1 MARGNLRIFLG
12 AAPGSGKTFAMLE
25 EGRRLQLQGT
35 DVVVGAVSVRGRA
48 ETAALLA
55 DLEPC
60 PSASAASGG
69 AAEEAGLDVA
79 AVLERSPKVVLV
91 DDYAS
96 GQGSGTGNTAR
107 WQDVAVLL
115 DAGIDVISTLD
126 IRNLDSLSDVI
137 ESITGHRVTETVPDA
152 AVRGADQI
160 ELVDA
165 SPEMLRQRLG
175 EGRIY
180 PRQQDADAALAGDFR
195 TAPLTALRELALLWL
210 AERIDAG
217 LSGYRAVR
225 TVRDGWPARE
235 RIVVGLSGQPEGRVL
250 IRRAAKLLSNA
261 AGGELHAVHVR
272 TSTAGSELSA
282 GKELELQRKLTV
294 DAGGVFHAVGGE
306 DAAATL
312 LEVARNLNATQMVLG
327 SSRRRAAARFR
338 RGTAAAVARDA
349 SALDVH
355 LVMREAPSEAGG
367 PGRAPSRLG
376 RRRELTGFALAAGLP
391 LLLQLALGLL
401 PHRQLSTDMLV
412 QLTGIVAV
420 ALVGGLWP
428 AVLAAVLAGLIV
440 NYFSVRPIGS
450 LSVIDP
456 ENVLALLI
464 FLLVAVSVSLVVDRS
479 ARRSKEARRA
489 GAEASILGELSR
501 RAVAEGNSVPAVL
514 EQVREHFQ
522 AAGAGLW
529 VRRKAAPR
537 TARWQLTE
545 YSGETRPAEMT
556 DEDIIEQLDETRILT
571 LTGKELSPDDRRLL
585 TAFGSHLLAMLQREE
600 LTASQRE
607 NLRLAEGNKMRTS
620 ILRAVSHDLRTPL
633 AGIKLASSS
642 LRDRNV
648 SFTPG
653 EQQELLATIESG
665 ADRLDRLVSNLLDMS
680 RITADSV
687 APLLAPIYW
696 ADVVSEALRGTVS
709 ERVRVLLP
717 DNMPPVEADPGML
730 ERVIANLVEN
740 ALKYAPDSDV
750 VIAGA
755 VGGSGNATIGGAP
768 ASELSVVDHG
778 RGIPAEEVL
787 AMFRP
792 FQRADDTTAGTGIG
806 LGLAVARGFT
816 EAMGGVLLAEPT
828 PGGGLTMVIRLPL
841 STGAPPATS
850 PRGHHAGSADSR

>member
-1 MARGNLRIFLG
+1 
-12 AAPGSGKTFAMLE
+12 MLE
-25 EGRRLQLQGT
+25 EGRRLRLQGT

-48 ETAALLA
+48 ETAVLLV
-55 DLEPC
+55 DLELC
-60 PSASAASGG
+60 PAPSPGSG
-69 AAEEAGLDVA
+69 EEPGLDVA
-79 AVLERSPKVVLV
+79 AVLERSPEVVLV
-91 DDYAS
+91 DDYANS
-96 GQGSGTGNTAR
+96 RGSAPERAAR

-126 IRNLDSLSDVI
+126 IRSLESLSDVI
-137 ESITGHRVTETVPDA
+137 ESITGDRVAETVPDA

-165 SPEMLRQRLG
+165 SPELLRQRLG
-175 EGRIY
+175 EGKIY

-195 TAPLTALRELALLWL
+195 TGPLTALRELALLWL
-210 AERIDAG
+210 AERVDAG
-217 LSGYRAVR
+217 LSDYRAGNG
-225 TVRDGWPARE
+225 TRDGWPTRE
-235 RIVVGLSGQPEGRVL
+235 RIVVGLSGAPEGRTL
-250 IRRAAKLLSNA
+250 IRRAARMLSNA

-272 TSTAGSELSA
+272 TSSAGSELSA

-312 LEVARNLNATQMVLG
+312 LEVAHNLRASQIVLG
-327 SSRRRAAARFR
+327 ASPHRARARFR
-338 RGTAAAVARDA
+338 RGTVASVLR
-349 SALDVH
+349 SAGSFDVH
-355 LVMREAPSEAGG
+355 LVTREASSEGTG
-367 PGRAPSRLG
+367 TGRTPSRLG
-376 RRRELTGFALAAGLP
+376 RRRELAGFVLAAGLP
-391 LLLQLALGLL
+391 LLLQLGLGLL

-428 AVLAAVLAGLIV
+428 AVLAAVLAGLTV

-529 VRRKAAPR
+529 VRRAAAHG
-537 TARWQLTE
+537 TARWQLQQ
-545 YSGETRPAEMT
+545 YSGDTRPAEMS
-556 DEDIIEQLDETRILT
+556 DEDIIEQLDETRALS
-571 LTGKELSPDDRRLL
+571 LTGRELSQDDRRLL
-585 TAFGSHLLAMLQREE
+585 SAFGSHLLAMLQREE

-687 APLLAPIYW
+687 APLIAPVYW

-709 ERVRVLLP
+709 ERARVLLP
-717 DNMPPVEADPGML
+717 DNMPPVDADPGML

-755 VGGSGNATIGGAP
+755 VGGSGNARIGGAP

-806 LGLAVARGFT
+806 LGLAVAKGFT

>member
-25 EGRRLQLQGT
+25 EGRRLRLEGA
-35 DVVVGAVSVRGRA
+35 DAVVGAVSVRGRS
-48 ETAALLA
+48 ETAALLQA
-55 DLEPC
+55 LERCPA
-60 PSASAASGG
+60 PSAGSG
-69 AAEEAGLDVA
+69 EDMDLDLA
-79 AVLERSPKVVLV
+79 AVLKRSPKVVLV
-91 DDYAS
+91 DDYARA
-96 GQGSGTGNTAR
+96 GGSGVGNSAR
-107 WQDVAVLL
+107 WQDVAILL

-126 IRNLDSLSDVI
+126 IRNLESLSDVVQ
-137 ESITGHRVTETVPDA
+137 SITGVREVETVPDV

-160 ELVDA
+160 ELIDA
-165 SPEMLRQRLG
+165 SPELLRQRLG
-175 EGRIY
+175 EGKVFA
-180 PRQQDADAALAGDFR
+180 RQEDADAALAGDFR
-195 TAPLTALRELALLWL
+195 TGTLAALRELALLWL

-217 LSGYRAVR
+217 LSDYRSLKNI
-225 TVRDGWPARE
+225 RDSWPTRE
-235 RIVVGLSGQPEGRVL
+235 RIVVGLSGLPEGQAL
-250 IRRAAKLLSNA
+250 IRRAARMLSGA

-272 TSTAGSELSA
+272 TSAQGSGLAA
-282 GKELELQRKLTV
+282 GKELELQRKLAV
-294 DAGGVFHAVGGE
+294 EAGGVFHALGGE
-306 DAAATL
+306 DTAASL
-312 LEVARNLNATQMVLG
+312 LGFARNINASQIVLG
-327 SSRRRAAARFR
+327 TSRHRMLARFG
-338 RGTAAAVARDA
+338 RGTVAGVLRNAADV
-349 SALDVH
+349 DVH
-355 LVMREAPSEAGG
+355 LVAQATSPAPAGT
-367 PGRAPSRLG
+367 GRAPSRLG
-376 RRRELTGFALAAGLP
+376 RSRAVAGFALAAGLP
-391 LLLQLALGLL
+391 LVLQLALRLL
-401 PHRQLSTDMLV
+401 PHQQLSTDMLV

-428 AVLAAVLAGLIV
+428 AVMAAVLAGLTV

-501 RAVAEGNSVPAVL
+501 RAVAEGNSIPAFL
-514 EQVREHFQ
+514 DQVREHFQ

-529 VRRKAAPR
+529 LRRQTGPR
-537 TARWQLTE
+537 TTWDLHE
-545 YSGETRPAEMT
+545 YSGDARP
-556 DEDIIEQLDETRILT
+556 EDLSDAASVEQLDDGRILS
-571 LTGKELSPDDRRLL
+571 LTGRELSQDERRLL

-607 NLRLAEGNKMRTS
+607 NLRLEEGNKMRTS

-642 LRDRNV
+642 LRDKSV
-648 SFTPG
+648 AFTAG
-653 EQQELLATIESG
+653 EQEELLATVESE

-687 APLLAPIYW
+687 TPLIAPVHW
-696 ADVVSEALRGTVS
+696 ADVVAEALRGTAS

-717 DNMPPVEADPGML
+717 DNMPPVDADPGML

-755 VGGSGNATIGGAP
+755 VGGSGNARIGNFP

-778 RGIPAEEVL
+778 LGIPPEEVL

-792 FQRADDTTAGTGIG
+792 FQRADDTTRGTGIG
-806 LGLAVARGFT
+806 LGLAVASGFT

-828 PGGGLTMVIRLPL
+828 PGGGLTMVVRLPL
-841 STGAPPATS
+841 STGAAPMTS
-850 PRGHHAGSADSR
+850 ARGHHAGSADSR